1 MLFAYLK
8 LFLNS
13 HTTFDDDN
21 LMIEEYNSVRSEHPS
36 NSRRAS
42 VGVYYYKSVSVWEYM
57 VYYILLS

>member
-42 VGVYYYKSVSVWEYM
+42 VGVYYYKSVSV
-57 VYYILLS
+57 